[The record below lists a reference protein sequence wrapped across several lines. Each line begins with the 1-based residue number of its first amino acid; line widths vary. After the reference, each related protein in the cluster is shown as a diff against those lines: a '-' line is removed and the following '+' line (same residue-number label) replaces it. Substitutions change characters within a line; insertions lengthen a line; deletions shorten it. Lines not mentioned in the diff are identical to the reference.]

1 MPILKHTLG
10 NGRMN
15 KDLDERLVNEGDY
28 RDANNIEITTSE
40 GSNAGVVQTL
50 KGNTKHSTIASIDN
64 ITGVYDIPN
73 TASGTCVA
81 CVSAPDENK
90 IYYFVTSN
98 LNTITGA
105 ELDVAKDY
113 IMEYDTVSE
122 THKYVFVDIH
132 RVKTTIATTTTDS
145 TTFHIALGAGTTA
158 NQTGIRLGMR
168 VAVGDYTDSDNIRVT
183 DISYDTEGGTNKW
196 KITVSEA
203 ISTSASAAV
212 TFRAPRVL
220 NFQRNNLITGINVLD
235 DFLFWTDNEHEPKKI
250 NIKRCM
256 LGTGGTEYLKNA
268 GNGGIAATTNAATNA
283 VFNGES
289 AYFHTRLVVDN
300 EVGQLKVATD
310 ATGKK
315 AVYVNE
321 SNITLIRTS
330 PNTPL
335 DLDMYRTSVS
345 RIKANGEENLTSSI
359 VTGSFTVIDAA
370 GEPNP
375 VEIGEHVTIESEEAI
390 DIRVNDYVNL
400 AATSGF
406 LANDTSSYSDDIRD
420 IRAKVVSVPDE
431 TAAPETIYTGPFVLE
446 VLSIKQG
453 VSSSDTEWALKLEDR
468 DPLFNFKFPRFSYRY
483 KYQDGEYSTFAPW
496 SEIAFLP
503 DSFDYEP
510 KKGHN
515 LGMMNRLRGL
525 KIKGYHAQE
534 NNIPRDVVEIDI
546 LYKETNNPT
555 VYTVKTIRPSDG
567 HPLWPDLSVDYN
579 ARGVFELTTDMIH
592 SIVPSNQL
600 IRPWDNVPRKALAQ
614 DVSANRVI
622 FGNYLQ
628 NYDVIQYPKIISSF
642 DSREL
647 GKYTTPTYP
656 EPSVKSMRDY
666 QVGVVFSDRYGR
678 ETPVLT
684 NENSSVR
691 LPKQNSKY
699 VNRIKVSLDTS
710 IPIPSWAEY
719 YSYYIKET
727 SVEYYTISMDRW
739 YDAADGNIWI
749 SFPSSER
756 NKIDDGTFLI
766 LKKAHSSNTIV
777 EEKAKYKVLAIE
789 SEAPRFIKTRK
800 VTLGK
805 VYNTNNEIIGSPGF
819 GFPLPGRTKVTVS
832 GSAFRSA
839 FGKHMEEEMP
849 DRLFMRIW
857 KGGGEGSR
865 FYRVSKLAGINIG
878 TSDGV
883 DIPGDYQLT
892 LEKVFG
898 PDVSFTST
906 DETYETRVDG
916 LAIELLEE
924 EVQQRPEFEGRFFVK
939 IFKDQALSDYVA
951 RRSDDDWYVT
961 HQWGIDYINNNGY
974 LNAGTRV
981 HHPISPPGGSGYSG
995 APGGF
1000 LGVIP
1005 RKPVYPINGYDLTY
1019 NEDIVDGNTTGGF
1032 LQGDRDIDWDQ
1043 YGDNDWDIV
1052 GFARH
1057 YSNWKY
1063 PYARVHPT
1071 EHDWSGLTGYD
1082 EDHIPLGK
1090 AYKFMDI
1097 DPIGYSIKEHMDIDS
1112 IRGICGGEDD
1122 PEPHHWRMDTPFANG
1137 ARAYWVYQLEKRRFF
1152 IDGCTAFTWTSYA
1165 QDYPGNKFTGA
1176 RLNVNPAINAA
1187 NSAPVAN
1194 FSGWHYKLNYFSD
1207 GPHNYWSSGNDGAY
1221 SLKETF
1227 NPGDMNTSAEWM
1239 GGSNN
1244 DAFANGYY
1252 DWADGNGTEEEVDEY
1267 IEWILTKKNGVP
1279 SRGIWTTDN
1288 GYCAMDLSWVGW
1300 QADGYPWK
1308 VEEYMENNADH
1319 IPVRLDQE
1327 PDDAA
1332 TSTAAREFIEELV
1345 KPGTKWRFKR
1355 DPDKVVYTSLPF
1367 TEPYTTQGY
1376 DCGLYKNDANIYT
1389 GAFGIRNINMGE
1401 QEDDR
1406 QMWAGCNIRQRW
1418 TVVVDPPIGSGPLG
1432 YNPIHGTDPSVV
1444 TSVTDANW
1452 RRALHHDGMGDPDY
1466 IEILSSYSMNSDSY
1480 SSNPAI
1486 WETEPKE
1493 AAELDIYYQAS
1504 RLIPLHVNDRTC
1516 EEYIPVGSCFYKSGW
1531 RTTWA
1536 QQSQADLGSPMAT
1549 NNLYVN
1555 KKYTITSVN
1564 GDGTLGFESGILDAL
1579 GSDVGFLTPTSA
1591 ETTAE
1596 IDVSNPDQVGY
1607 ETGDTIEIEL
1617 PNGTFLFAEVVED
1630 LVTGDTTVKINT
1642 TNTTQFSHSL
1652 GWSNCWSFGNGAESD
1667 RIRDDF
1673 NAPQMD
1679 NGVKAS
1685 ATIGNERVKEEHKKY
1700 GMIWSGLYNANAKV
1714 NETNQFIAGEKIT
1727 KDINPSHGS
1736 IQALKTGDTLLR
1748 IFCED
1753 KVLKAYT
1760 NRDALYNADGKTNV
1774 VASNATVGDVTAY
1787 QGDFGIS
1794 KNPESLVKTPYNHYF
1809 VDVNR
1814 GKVLA
1819 LSGEGVRPISEIG
1832 MKDYF
1837 ADAMGSYVVK
1847 AIGTYDERK
1856 NEYNVTLN
1864 KAYSENNQ
1872 YLPTEQ
1878 ITVSYNEGSKGWAS
1892 FKSFYKT
1899 QSTSPASVQGLEHGI
1914 SQNNNYY
1921 TFFDGHIWKHH
1932 SNETRNNFYGQQHT
1946 SDFTVLFN
1954 DVKEQVKSFTTIG
1967 YEGSQAKIS
1976 NWDDATA
1983 GVDNVGFYNND
1994 SSTGSGTTTGTTLV
2008 SNVSDNEYF
2017 NLGATINGWYA
2028 ESITTDLQTCGS
2040 LEFKDKEGKWFG
2052 YPTGETTTLS
2062 NLDEKEF
2069 SVQGLGVAT
2078 MTHSDSSLGG
2088 PITITVNNNSTSSGG
2103 ASWD

>member
-81 CVSAPDENK
+81 CVSAPDEDK

-105 ELDVAKDY
+105 ELNVAKDY

-132 RVKTTIATTTTDS
+132 RVKTTITATTTDS
-145 TTFHIALGAGTTA
+145 TTFHVELGAGTNE

-168 VAVGDYTDSDNIRVT
+168 VAVGDYTDSDDIRVT
-183 DISYDTEGGTNKW
+183 DISYGQGTSNKW
-196 KITVSEA
+196 KITVNTA

-268 GNGGIAATTNAATNA
+268 GYTGIAGASNAATNA
-283 VFNGES
+283 VFNGEN

-300 EVGQLKVATD
+300 EIGQLKVATD
-310 ATGKK
+310 FTGKK
-315 AVYVNE
+315 AVYVDE

-359 VTGSFTVIDAA
+359 ITGNFTAVQDT
-370 GEPNP
+370 GESAPVQIGDS
-375 VEIGEHVTIESEEAI
+375 VEIQSEEPI
-390 DIRVNDYVNL
+390 DIRVNDYINL

-420 IRAKVVSVPDE
+420 IRAKVISVPDE
-431 TAAPETIYTGPFVLE
+431 TVAPETIYTGPFVLE

-453 VSSSDTEWALKLEDR
+453 VTSSDTEWALKLEDR

-503 DSFDYEP
+503 DAFDYEP

-525 KIKGYHAQE
+525 KIKGYHPQE

-555 VYTVKTIRPSDG
+555 VYTVKTIHPSDG
-567 HPLWPDLSVDYN
+567 HPLWPDLSVDFN

-592 SIVPSNQL
+592 SVVPSNQL

-647 GKYTTPTYP
+647 GQYTAITYP

-666 QVGVVFSDRYGR
+666 QIGVVFSDRYGR

-684 NENSSVR
+684 SENSSIR
-691 LPKQNSKY
+691 LSKISSKY
-699 VNRIKVSLDTS
+699 VNRLKVSLDTS

-719 YSYYIKET
+719 YSYYVKET

-766 LKKAHSSNTIV
+766 LKKAHSSDTIV

-789 SEAPRFIKTRK
+789 SEAPDFIKTRK

-805 VYNTNNEIIGSPGF
+805 VYNTGDEVIGSPGF
-819 GFPLPGRTKVTVS
+819 GFPLVGRNKVSVS
-832 GSAFRSA
+832 GSAFRSS
-839 FGKHMEEEMP
+839 FGSKMEEEMP
-849 DRLFMRIW
+849 SRLFMRIW
-857 KGGGEGSR
+857 RGGGDTSR
-865 FYRVSKLAGINIG
+865 FYRVSKVAGINIG

-883 DIPGDYQLT
+883 EIPGDYQLT
-892 LEKVFG
+892 LEGVLG
-898 PDVSFTST
+898 QDVAFTST
-906 DETYETRVDG
+906 DDTYASRVPG

-924 EVQQRPEFEGRFFVK
+924 EVQRRPEFEGRFFVK

-951 RRSDDDWYVT
+951 RRTDDDWYVT
-961 HQWGIDYINNNGY
+961 HSWPIDYINNNGY
-974 LNAGTRV
+974 VNAGTRA
-981 HHPISPPGGSGYSG
+981 HHPHNGGLYLPGGESSYSG
-995 APGGF
+995 EPGGF
-1000 LGVIP
+1000 VGVIP
-1005 RKPVYPINGYDLTY
+1005 NKPVLPINGFALTNEEAASSNNPFEGDL
-1019 NEDIVDGNTTGGF
+1019 DWSQFGTTDF
-1032 LQGDRDIDWDQ
+1032 GDKGYI
-1043 YGDNDWDIV
+1043 
-1052 GFARH
+1052 RH
-1057 YSNWKY
+1057 YSNWNY
-1063 PYARVHPT
+1063 THARVHPT

-1082 EDHIPLGK
+1082 ANDLAEGK
-1090 AYKFMDI
+1090 AYKFLDI
-1097 DPIGYSIKEHMDIDS
+1097 DPIGYDIKEHMDIDN
-1112 IRGICGGEDD
+1112 IRGINGGEDD
-1122 PEPHHWRMDTPFANG
+1122 PHVGDWDGETPFNLG
-1137 ARAYWVYQLEKRRFF
+1137 ARAFWVHQNEKKRFF
-1152 IDGCTAFTWTSYA
+1152 IDGATAFTWTSW
-1165 QDYPGNKFTGA
+1165 QREFPGGEHSGSELFNNSVVSTETT
-1176 RLNVNPAINAA
+1176 PPIA
-1187 NSAPVAN
+1187 NQ
-1194 FSGWHYKLNYFSD
+1194 SGWHLKYTNYND
-1207 GPHNYWSSGNDGAY
+1207 GPHNYWSNGNDGY
-1221 SLKETF
+1221 WTKKEVFHPDTA
-1227 NPGDMNTSAEWM
+1227 GTSAEWM
-1239 GGSNN
+1239 DGGNN
-1244 DAFANGYY
+1244 TWWHNGYN
-1252 DWADGNGTEEEVDEY
+1252 DWANGNGTEEEINDY
-1267 IEWILTKKNGVP
+1267 KAWLDHGKNGQP

-1300 QADGYPWK
+1300 NASGRTWAVP
-1308 VEEYMENNADH
+1308 EYMENNSDF
-1319 IPVRLDQE
+1319 IPLRLDEE
-1327 PDDAA
+1327 PEDAA
-1332 TSTAAREFIEELV
+1332 TSTGARIFIEELV
-1345 KPGTKWRFKR
+1345 KPGTRWRFKR
-1355 DPDKVVYTSLPF
+1355 DPDKVVYSSLPF
-1367 TEPYTTQGY
+1367 TEPYTTRGFDDGRY
-1376 DCGLYKNDANIYT
+1376 RNEANIYT
-1389 GAFGIRNINMGE
+1389 GAYGIRNVNLGSTYA
-1401 QEDDR
+1401 EDR
-1406 QMWAGCNIRQRW
+1406 NMWAGYQIRQRW

-1444 TSVTDANW
+1444 TDVTDENW

-1466 IEILSSYSMNSDSY
+1466 IQILSSYSMNSDSY
-1480 SSNPAI
+1480 SSNPGI

-1504 RLIPLHVNDRTC
+1504 RLIPLHINDRTC
-1516 EEYIPVGSCFYKSGW
+1516 EEYIPLGSCFYKTGWSG
-1531 RTTWA
+1531 A
-1536 QQSQADLGSPMAT
+1536 SVGSGGIH
-1549 NNLYVN
+1549 VN
-1555 KKYTITSVN
+1555 KKYTITSVS
-1564 GDGTLGFESGILDAL
+1564 GDGVLTFESGIVNSS
-1579 GSDVGFLTPTSA
+1579 GNDVGLLLPTTQTSSTV
-1591 ETTAE
+1591 ESILDQLQDTGIGDDTTNYE
-1596 IDVSNPDQVGY
+1596 VGDIID
-1607 ETGDTIEIEL
+1607 IEL
-1617 PNGTFLFAEVVED
+1617 PNGTFLSAEIAETA
-1630 LVTGDTTVKINT
+1630 VTGDTTLKINT
-1642 TNTTQFSHSL
+1642 TNTNQSSHSL

-1819 LSGEGVRPISEIG
+1819 LSAEGVRPISEIG

-1837 ADAMGSYVVK
+1837 ADTMGSYVVK

-1899 QSTSPASVQGLEHGI
+1899 QSASPASVQGLEHGI

-1976 NWDDATA
+1976 NWDDTTA

-1994 SSTGSGTTTGTTLV
+1994 SSTGSGVTTGTTLV